1 MGGRR
6 GGTGQ
11 WSDRAGGLARCGFVF
26 CDQCA
31 AYTAVLALPNHF
43 GLAVR
48 PSRPSVE
55 RPFFRWRW
63 LAFAGGAIKSP
74 TAAADGRLL
83 MHRPQSAWSDRLR

>member
-63 LAFAGGAIKSP
+63 LVLVGVGWRWLAEPSN
-74 TAAADGRLL
+74 
-83 MHRPQSAWSDRLR
+83 RPQRPLMAAS